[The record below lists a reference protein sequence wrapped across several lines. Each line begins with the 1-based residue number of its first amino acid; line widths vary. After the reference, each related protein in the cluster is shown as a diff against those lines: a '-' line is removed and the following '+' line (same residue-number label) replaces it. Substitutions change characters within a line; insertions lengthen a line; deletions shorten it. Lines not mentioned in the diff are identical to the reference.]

1 MEPLNLVLFVVV
13 VPALVAA
20 VTTTVVGFSA
30 RRLGF
35 AGAGQAAV
43 ALALGAGTLA
53 AQFAVAWPH
62 VPPIEVTDRLPWLV
76 GVLMLLGLLESTH
89 PSPAW
94 ARWENRVLVAILL
107 LALVLGP
114 VVGPEWPSRRDL
126 AVEGGLVLGILCAW
140 MSLEGLATGRST
152 AVLGPALLAVAG
164 STAAALLLSGSVV
177 LGRVG
182 GGLAAALGAV
192 WVLSWWLPELLLSRG
207 GVPVLTAT
215 VAALLIVGCVY
226 SSLPLAAAILLAAA
240 LLAAW
245 LAFAG
250 PARRLAAWQSAILAA
265 VLCLLPAAVALGLV
279 LKASPTDYE

>member
-1 MEPLNLVLFVVV
+1 MDPLNLVLFVVV

-20 VTTTVVGFSA
+20 ITAMVIGFAA

-43 ALALGAGTLA
+43 ALALGAGTLV

-76 GVLMLLGLLESTH
+76 GVVMLLGLLESIA

-94 ARWENRVLVAILL
+94 ARWENRVLVGILV

-114 VVGPEWPSRRDL
+114 VLGPEWPSRRDL
-126 AVEGGLVLGILCAW
+126 AVEGGLVLGILFAW
-140 MSLEGLATGRST
+140 TSLEGLATHRST
-152 AVLGPALLAVAG
+152 AVLGPALLVVAE

-192 WVLSWWLPELLLSRG
+192 WVLSWWLPDQSLSRG
-207 GVPVLTAT
+207 GTPVLTAT
-215 VAALLIVGCVY
+215 IAALLIVGVVY
-226 SSLPLAAAILLAAA
+226 SGLGLAPAILLAAA
-240 LLAAW
+240 PLAAW
-245 LAFAG
+245 LGFAG
-250 PARRLAAWQSAILAA
+250 PARRLASWQSALLAA
-265 VLCLLPAAVALGLV
+265 ILCLMPAAVAVALV
-279 LKASPTDYE
+279 LKASPGEYE